1 MRRLFRLIQSHI
13 RYKIIVPYL
22 ALTLLVTMVGATIV
36 LVLVAASAQDVLTN
50 NLANSA
56 RATSDA
62 LVRREQGHIDFLRQ
76 VALSDAS
83 AANGTPAV
91 ADALAGGK
99 SEVVSKTLMVF
110 YVGGISNINLDFDR
124 MIAFDRNGT
133 SLIDWQ
139 RVSDDPTAQPFR
151 NASTD
156 LSPIPDVKRITSNTL
171 VDGNDKFSGLIQFG
185 QDLQPYFYTIVPV
198 KQGNDTVGGL
208 MIAIKVDRLLL
219 ALQRSTQAP
228 ITTFYNPQGEAIGT
242 TFVPRAELASLNM
255 RPEVIVALNQNSA
268 QSIINSE
275 NKPGQNVFPST
286 ILKRAYELAYSPLV
300 IQGKRAGYFS
310 VGLPTDFQ
318 VSSVTANRNVIAGI
332 ALMLALGS
340 ILLGYRIARSITRPL
355 AALVD
360 TAEAVTAGDLERRT
374 AIQSSDEFGS
384 LARAFNQMTEHL
396 LLLYRTSRE
405 LGASIEVLPV
415 LDVTVRTVEAF
426 APGTEVLAL
435 IDDRGTWR
443 YRVRAGAS
451 PGVAALEN
459 LRLAP
464 SDPLLRDLGQGRA
477 PRLLD
482 PATEPRLRS
491 MGLADVAGFKSLLLT
506 PLVVQELVA
515 GVLIFG
521 NAEPDAFSGAIQP
534 TLMATANMAASVLYN
549 AVLFDRVHEEA
560 SEREAILKSIAD
572 GVIVCDTQRNIQLV
586 NRTAEDMLGLRDWH
600 IVRRNFN
607 DVPLKRVAAGRDMF
621 GNDVAEL
628 EHYEFGDR
636 VMRISSA
643 PVIGEYDKVL
653 GEVIVLHDMSAEAA
667 VDRAKTKFIE
677 RVSHELRTPLTPI
690 CGNTELLLRGYL
702 GELSSDQRDTLEVIR
717 LRADQ
722 MRDLVNNFVMIAS
735 IEANTLLTEPEPQDV
750 WLAIESAI
758 APMRSAFAKKGI
770 ELRFDLPDSLPPVT
784 ADRQQ
789 LNVILTQLLDNARR
803 YTQQGSVTVS
813 AGLHDKVVQIDVVD
827 TGPGISTEEFEQ
839 LFTRFH
845 RVEGN
850 NSPERGGGLGL
861 AIVRQLVERQGGQVW
876 AASAPGQGST
886 FSFSLLVANDHA
898 DAVAE
903 QGNADQT
910 A

>member
-1 MRRLFRLIQSHI
+1 MRRLLQLIQSHI
-13 RYKIIVPYL
+13 RYKIIMPYL
-22 ALTLLVTMVGATIV
+22 ALTLLVTMVGAAIV

-83 AANGTPAV
+83 VSNNTPAV
-91 ADALAGGK
+91 VDALAGGN
-99 SEVVSKTLMVF
+99 SDVVSRTLAVF
-110 YVGGISNINLDFDR
+110 YISGISNVNLDFDR
-124 MIAFDRNGT
+124 MIAFDRNGQ

-139 RVSDDPTAQPFR
+139 RVSDDSNAQPYR
-151 NASTD
+151 NQSTD

-171 VDGNDKFSGLIQFG
+171 VDGDDKFSGLIQFG
-185 QDLQPYFYTIVPV
+185 VDPQPYFYTLVPV
-198 KQGNDTVGGL
+198 KRGDTLVGGL

-242 TFVPRAELASLNM
+242 TFVPRSELGTLHM
-255 RPEVIVALNQNSA
+255 RPEVVAALNQNSA
-268 QSIINSE
+268 QSVINSE
-275 NKPGQNVFPST
+275 NKPGQNIFTST
-286 ILKRAYELAYSPLV
+286 ILKREYELAYSPLV
-300 IQGKRAGYFS
+300 IQGKRAGYYS

-332 ALMLALGS
+332 ALALALGS

-360 TAEAVTAGDLERRT
+360 TAQAVSAGDLERRT
-374 AIQSSDEFGS
+374 LIQSTDEFGS

-405 LGASIEVLPV
+405 LGASIEILPV
-415 LDVTVRTVEAF
+415 LDVTARTVESF

-443 YRVRAGAS
+443 YRVRSEAS

-482 PATEPRLRS
+482 PASEPRLGS
-491 MGLADVAGFKSLLLT
+491 MGLADVASFRSLLLT
-506 PLVVQELVA
+506 PLVVQEMVA

-521 NAEPDAFSGAIQP
+521 NTAPDAFSGAIEP

-572 GVIVCDTQRNIQLV
+572 GVIVCDTHRNIQLV
-586 NRTAEDMLGLRDWH
+586 NRTAEDMLSLRDWH

-607 DVPLKRVAAGRDMF
+607 DVSLKRVAAAKDMF
-621 GNDVAEL
+621 GNEVADL

-643 PVIGEYDKVL
+643 QVIGENDQVL

-750 WLAIESAI
+750 WLSIESAI

-770 ELRFDLPDSLPPVT
+770 ELRFDLPDGLPPVT

-803 YTQQGSVTVS
+803 YTQHGSVTVS
-813 AGLHDKVVQIDVVD
+813 ASHSGNVVQVDVAD
-827 TGPGISTEEFEQ
+827 TGPGISPEEFEQ

-876 AASAPGQGST
+876 ATSTLGQGST

-903 QGNADQT
+903 QDNANRT